1 MARGIWKK
9 NSKLN
14 SFIIQLI
21 NKSNK
26 HMTTREIQQ
35 KLIKE
40 YHIKRSWQTIQNYL
54 HRLEENK
61 HISGIIIEKNNT
73 IHLWKK

>member
-1 MARGIWKK
+1 MARGIWQK

-54 HRLEENK
+54 IKLEEHK
-61 HISGIIIEKNNT
+61 HLSGIIIEKNNT

>member
-1 MARGIWKK
+1 MARGIWQK

-14 SFIIQLI
+14 SFILQLI

-54 HRLEENK
+54 IKLEEHK
-61 HISGIIIEKNNT
+61 HLSGIIIEKNNT